1 MLYYHKTV
9 VQVQSLHPPKH
20 QGESIMAKFKIISQ
34 FLKDISFESPNVP
47 ELFFKNENNPAKM
60 EIGIDLQ
67 VKGAEN
73 NIFMV
78 DLIVKAH
85 SKLEQDDKSIFL
97 IESTYSGLVQMEEEK
112 DEEAKKRTL
121 LIDVPTMLFPS
132 VRALVTRLTSESGFP
147 AFSMQPV
154 DFEALYEQKQA
165 K

>member
-47 ELFFKNENNPAKM
+47 ELFFKQDNGQAKL
-60 EIGIDLQ
+60 EINIDIQ
-67 VKGAEN
+67 IKGAEN
-73 NIFMV
+73 NLFMV
-78 DLIVKAH
+78 DLIVKTH
-85 SKLEQDDKSIFL
+85 SKLEKDDKSIFL

-121 LIDVPTMLFPS
+121 LISVPTLIFPS

-147 AFSMQPV
+147 PLALQPV
-154 DFEALYEQKQA
+154 DFAALYEQKNA